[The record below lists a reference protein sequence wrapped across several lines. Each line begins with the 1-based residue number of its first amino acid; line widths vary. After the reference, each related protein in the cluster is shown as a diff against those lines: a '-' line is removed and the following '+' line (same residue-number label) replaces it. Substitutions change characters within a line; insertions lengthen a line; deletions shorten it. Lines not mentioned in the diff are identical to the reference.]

1 MTPLLLHFLLR
12 LIISCKTYLL
22 DPCFVMDLILRAGDK
37 EENDTDKASA
47 LLELTLYR
55 QISK

>member
-12 LIISCKTYLL
+12 LIISCETYLL
-22 DPCFVMDLILRAGDK
+22 DPCFVLGLVLRSGHK
-37 EENDTDKASA
+37 EENEIDKASA
-47 LLELTLYR
+47 PLELTLYE